1 MATEKLTTN
10 QLQAIQL
17 LLIGTPLNKIS
28 KACKI
33 DPSTLWDWRQ
43 MPEFKAE
50 LERKKHEFYEETTG
64 VIRGMIGTATEQL
77 SKLLADQNTPVA
89 TKLRAVEFIVSLIK
103 PQQQQ
108 LDILAATKV
117 LIENNAI
124 EPQVLDKINT
134 AFTTFEKELKSAFR
148 SQTID

>member
-1 MATEKLTTN
+1 MATEKLSTN

-17 LLIGTPLNKIS
+17 LLIGTPVGKVA
-28 KACKI
+28 KACKV
-33 DPSTLWDWRQ
+33 DVSTVWDWRQ

-50 LERKKHEFYEETTG
+50 LERKKHEFYEETTS

-77 SKLLADQNTPVA
+77 SKLLVDPNTPVA
-89 TKLRAVEFIVSLIK
+89 TKLKATEFIISCIK
-103 PQQQQ
+103 PQQHQ
-108 LDILAATKV
+108 LDILEATKV